1 MHLRYYSAGNLLWG
15 GWFMAMQANGNW
27 EARLV
32 RGMALPGIAP
42 DVCDALVT
50 ALGALGC
57 EAEFG
62 LNLVAITATAPRP
75 THDQGDQWLRQC
87 YGLCQRLVR
96 LGADVEVA
104 TQGYLAALGQSAD
117 PFAVS
122 SASRDAWA
130 ARFDAAPDVW
140 WPPENASAPAGEP
153 IEVWLR
159 RAGYSY
165 RHCVTLGVPAHIEAL
180 GETLHLVLHALGTLP
195 PGGILTRASLALG
208 LETLAAAFQGDL
220 IPHHL
225 LDLDAWHVGLLT
237 GISTLAQLNGAADL
251 NADLA
256 WARGEL
262 ARARAALTQRGP
274 DASFNRG
281 PDASFNRG
289 PDIPVWQANGSGTS
303 SHPLPS
309 TTGNLWARQLVAE
322 WEHTLAQ
329 LEALVAPTH
338 IRHG

>member
-1 MHLRYYSAGNLLWG
+1 LHRTRICATIGSDLVEGADD
-15 GWFMAMQANGNW
+15 FMVKQAFGNW

-42 DVCDALVT
+42 EVCDALVT

-62 LNLVAITATAPRP
+62 QELLAISTTMPLP
-75 THDQGDQWLRQC
+75 THTQGEQWLRQC

-104 TQGYLAALGQSAD
+104 TQSYLAALAQGAD

-122 SASRDAWA
+122 AASRDAWA
-130 ARFDAAPDVW
+130 AQFDAAPDVW
-140 WPPENASAPAGEP
+140 WPPEDASAPAGEP

-165 RHCVTLGVPAHIEAL
+165 RHCVTLGLPAHIEAL
-180 GETLHLVLHALGTLP
+180 GETLDLMLHALRTLP
-195 PGGILTRASLALG
+195 PGGILTRTSLALG
-208 LETLAAAFQGDL
+208 LETLASAFQGDL
-220 IPHHL
+220 LPHHL
-225 LDLDAWHVGLLT
+225 LDLDARHVGLLT
-237 GISTLAQLNGAADL
+237 GISTLLHLTGAAADL
-251 NADLA
+251 GADLA

-262 ARARAALTQRGP
+262 ERARAALTRRGP
-274 DASFNRG
+274 AGGR
-281 PDASFNRG
+281 PTR
-289 PDIPVWQANGSGTS
+289 
-303 SHPLPS
+303 PLPS
-309 TTGNLWARQLVAE
+309 TTGNLWAKQLVAD

-329 LEALVAPTH
+329 LESLVVPTQA
-338 IRHG
+338 RRS